1 MEKLKKE
8 IQLVVDIYKSKDLL
22 KAETLTRELI
32 SNNPN
37 IAFLYNLLGLILVDQ
52 KKIEEAIKYYN
63 EGIKKDKNFS
73 MLYNNLGILYF
84 RHKNDK
90 QKAEDYYKKSI
101 AIDNKI
107 PEPFNNL
114 GTLYN
119 SLDKTE
125 DAIVCCDNILSG
137 NAFFISDVEI
147 STALTLNNK
156 GYALSLLGKFED
168 ALEYHDKALTI
179 DDKNEKI
186 HVNKAFA
193 LIGLSRFEESLKNSE
208 HAISINQNYAMAWN
222 NAGYALH
229 KLDRNDDALEYVEKA
244 LDLDPTDLDAL
255 DSKRTILKSLG
266 RIS

>member
-8 IQLVVDIYKSKDLL
+8 IQLVVDIYKSRDLL

-32 SNNPN
+32 SNNPK

-52 KKIEEAIKYYN
+52 EKIEEALKCYN

-101 AIDNKI
+101 TIDNKL

-125 DAIVCCDNILSG
+125 DAIDQL
-137 NAFFISDVEI
+137 
-147 STALTLNNK
+147 K
-156 GYALSLLGKFED
+156 
-168 ALEYHDKALTI
+168 KA
-179 DDKNEKI
+179 
-186 HVNKAFA
+186 KAT
-193 LIGLSRFEESLKNSE
+193 R
-208 HAISINQNYAMAWN
+208 ISIA
-222 NAGYALH
+222 
-229 KLDRNDDALEYVEKA
+229 ETE
-244 LDLDPTDLDAL
+244 
-255 DSKRTILKSLG
+255 
-266 RIS
+266 